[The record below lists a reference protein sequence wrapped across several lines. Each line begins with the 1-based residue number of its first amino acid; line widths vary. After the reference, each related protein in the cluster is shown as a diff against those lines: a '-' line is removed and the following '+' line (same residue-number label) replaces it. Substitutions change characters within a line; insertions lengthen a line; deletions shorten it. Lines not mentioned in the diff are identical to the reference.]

1 MEKQLLAER
10 KTKSIYRE
18 GNKVVKRFNE
28 NYSKADVLN
37 EALNQ
42 SRVEETDLKI
52 AKILGVTTINGEWSI
67 ELEYIPGDTLQQLM
81 DKNPDKMDE
90 YLEKMVDIQIEM
102 HKQKCPRLGKLK
114 DKYRR
119 KLEQVVIDPSSKFD
133 LYTKLDSMPKHTKL
147 CHGDFNPSNI
157 IVMEDGTPVIL
168 DWSHATQGN
177 ASADVARTYLIFKL
191 HKRDKLA
198 EEYLELFCNKSGISK
213 QNVQLWMPIVAASQL
228 VKGKPE
234 EKEFLLS
241 WVNVVDYQ

>member
-42 SRVEETDLKI
+42 ARVEETDLKI

-177 ASADVARTYLIFKL
+177 ASSDAAYAYLDFL
-191 HKRDKLA
+191 L
-198 EEYLELFCNKSGISK
+198 
-213 QNVQLWMPIVAASQL
+213 
-228 VKGKPE
+228 KGE
-234 EKEFLLS
+234 EKIGRKYLKLYCQKTNTALQYVQRWISLVSAVKLLKA
-241 WVNVVDYQ
+241 NDKEKEILMKFIQVVEY